1 MTSIE
6 EKIVPLYKSFPS
18 HIRLTK
24 PILDKLIVL
33 EVAVGI
39 RDVNAILD
47 LALKELLK
55 AVTSNVKDKDLLI
68 NIRLLRIR
76 EYRRMEDEIYKARK
90 SMLRSHPCGYLH
102 EDLSGDRA
110 TNEETIADRS
120 PQLREA
126 IEAIRE
132 LRSFYAEKIAKEF
145 GEVKKLLLKGDDN
158 ERT

>member
-1 MTSIE
+1 MVNLK
-6 EKIVPLYKSFPS
+6 EKITPPYKSFPS

-24 PILDKLIVL
+24 PIIDKLIVL
-33 EVAVGI
+33 ETAVGV
-39 RDVNAILD
+39 RDVNAIFD

-55 AVTSNVKDKDLLI
+55 AVTSNVKDEDLLVDI
-68 NIRLLRIR
+68 HLLRIR
-76 EYRRMEDEIYKARK
+76 EYRRMEEEIYKARK

-102 EDLSGDRA
+102 ENLSGDRV

-126 IEAIRE
+126 IEAVRE

-145 GEVKKLLLKGDDN
+145 GEVKKLLAKGDDN